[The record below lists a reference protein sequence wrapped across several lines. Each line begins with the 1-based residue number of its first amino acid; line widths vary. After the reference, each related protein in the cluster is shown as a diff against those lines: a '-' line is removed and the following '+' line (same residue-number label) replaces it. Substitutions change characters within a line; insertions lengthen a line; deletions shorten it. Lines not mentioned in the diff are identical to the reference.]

1 MDSFEDPAAFQDP
14 AAAALAD
21 HDVGKCI
28 EQTAH
33 LRAALA
39 SRPVIDQAK
48 GILIATHGC
57 SPEDAFDMLCTAS
70 QRSNRK
76 LRDIARDVVRSAQ
89 EGAGGRAGRPA
100 VTPS

>member
-1 MDSFEDPAAFQDP
+1 MDSFETPAASEAP
-14 AAAALAD
+14 AAALAD
-21 HDVGKCI
+21 HDIGKCI
-28 EQTAH
+28 EETAH

-57 SPEDAFDMLCTAS
+57 SPEDAFDMLCAAS

-89 EGAGGRAGRPA
+89 EVRGSRASRPA
-100 VTPS
+100 AAPG